1 MSPEPL
7 SSILPSQAAVCI
19 TGSLDSSKVSGA
31 IVLCGYSPSVSFSSQ
46 LYTVKDA
53 GGVGIMLADVPGTKE
68 NVHLPTAIASVH
80 MSTSEAQ
87 PVRDYIASAG
97 SG

>member
-1 MSPEPL
+1 M
-7 SSILPSQAAVCI
+7 
-19 TGSLDSSKVSGA
+19 
-31 IVLCGYSPSVSFSSQ
+31 LCGDSPAVSFSAQ
-46 LYTVKDA
+46 LYAVRDA

-80 MSTSEAQ
+80 MSTSEAAA
-87 PVRDYIASAG
+87 VRDYIASAG